1 MRMWDLEPGFQA
13 VALTFG
19 VMRAEMMWAGITVC
33 HLVFLNYKVPGLA
46 PTSPAY
52 LVPSLAACRWNTLV
66 TRTQLCS
73 TPGTLRQAERD
84 GLQQVTI
91 QSCGSRVIRLGFVDS
106 LSGCTMDCG

>member
-1 MRMWDLEPGFQA
+1 MMMWDLEPGFQA

-19 VMRAEMMWAGITVC
+19 VRRAEMMWAGMTVC
-33 HLVFLNYKVPGLA
+33 HLVFLHHKVPELA

-52 LVPSLAACRWNTLV
+52 LVPSLAACPWNTLV

-73 TPGTLRQAERD
+73 TPGTRQAERD

-91 QSCGSRVIRLGFVDS
+91 WGFVDS
-106 LSGCTMDCG
+106 LRTRTMDCG